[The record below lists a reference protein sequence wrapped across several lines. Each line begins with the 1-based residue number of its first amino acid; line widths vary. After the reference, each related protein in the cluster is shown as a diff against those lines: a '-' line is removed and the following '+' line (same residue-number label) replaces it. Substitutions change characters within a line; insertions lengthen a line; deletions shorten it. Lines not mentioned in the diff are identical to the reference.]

1 VVLNSL
7 QSPRML
13 VISMRWLTA
22 LLGLTMLLLAVTLGW
37 MVHPPAWAEPKR
49 EAPQVA
55 ITPAADV
62 PAVIPSTEVIVAA
75 PVLSAPVPI
84 AASSIPA
91 AAAAPVAVPI
101 PTPLPP
107 APILATTTPTLPT
120 VIAGAVGINVRT
132 GPGTDHARV
141 GYLAPGAQARAIGRY
156 GDWWQIEHNDALGW
170 VANWVVTAFNVDDVP
185 QIEPLVVEPTS
196 LPPTPLPPPT
206 APEEIDEARWI
217 DIDLTHQTLT
227 AYEGRTP
234 VRTTLVSTGLPS
246 TPTPTGQ
253 YRIWVKFRYDDME
266 GPGYYLADVPYVMYF
281 YGGYGLHG
289 VFWHANFGHPMSHG
303 CVNLPTTE
311 AEWLFNWADVGTL
324 VNIRD

>member
-7 QSPRML
+7 QTPRTL
-13 VISMRWLTA
+13 IISMRWLTV
-22 LLGLTMLLLAVTLGW
+22 LLGLTTLLLVVTLVW

-49 EAPQVA
+49 EAPRVVIA
-55 ITPAADV
+55 PAADV
-62 PAVIPSTEVIVAA
+62 PSVLPSTEAAVAA

-84 AASSIPA
+84 AASPIPA
-91 AAAAPVAVPI
+91 TAAAPMTVPTS
-101 PTPLPP
+101 TPLPP
-107 APILATTTPTLPT
+107 APTPTLPT
-120 VIAGAVGINVRT
+120 VMAGGAVGINVRT
-132 GPGTDHARV
+132 GPGIDYERV
-141 GYLAPGAQARAIGRY
+141 GYLAPGAQARVIGRF
-156 GDWWQIEHNDALGW
+156 GDWWLIERDGAPGW
-170 VANWVVTAFNVDDVP
+170 VAGWVVTAFNVDDVP
-185 QIEPLVVEPTS
+185 QVEPPSVEQTVE
-196 LPPTPLPPPT
+196 PTPLPLPT
-206 APEEIDEARWI
+206 EPGEIDEARWI
-217 DIDLTHQTLT
+217 DIDLTYQTLT

-234 VRTTLVSTGLPS
+234 VRTTLVSTGLPN

-289 VFWHANFGHPMSHG
+289 VFWHANFGQQMSHG

-324 VNIRD
+324 VNIRS